1 MVRRHCPQTEPE
13 NSTDQAVF
21 MQNSRLALC
30 ARRKRLIA
38 GPRSGHL
45 KAAWEASIDWPDP
58 IPWIPTLRA
67 LVVELGARGVVT
79 SYGSVWRIVH
89 RCHRDRPAPGGGGRS
104 ARGPNFETIGGK
116 SMVKTM
122 LGEHGQRLVYAR
134 PWRGQA
140 TIRIVV
146 KARHRLVGI
155 TLLTEN

>member
-21 MQNSRLALC
+21 MQNSRLAPC

-58 IPWIPTLRA
+58 IPWILTLRA

-89 RCHRDRPAPGGGGRS
+89 RCHRDRPAPGEGDDPRAGRISRPLGGSQWSRPCWGNMVNDWFTLAPGGDKRRS
-104 ARGPNFETIGGK
+104 E
-116 SMVKTM
+116 
-122 LGEHGQRLVYAR
+122 
-134 PWRGQA
+134 
-140 TIRIVV
+140 
-146 KARHRLVGI
+146 
-155 TLLTEN
+155 